1 MDEDYLDDELDED
14 SVPIGAFIYQ
24 YVMGN
29 LHNIMIDLVAELD
42 EHTGLRITTKE
53 SIKDRLMEIPNE
65 GEENGNNEGT
75 V

>member
-1 MDEDYLDDELDED
+1 MDEDYLDDEIED

-29 LHNIMIDLVAELD
+29 LHNIMMDLVEELD

-65 GEENGNNEGT
+65 GEENGNNKGN